1 MVVVTLT
8 DCPPKVRGDLT
19 KWLIEVNT
27 GVYVGNINARVREK
41 LWQRICENVKHG
53 RATMVFST
61 TGEQHLGFWVHN
73 TDWQPVDYDGIWLVK
88 HPLPNSAGKGIPVK
102 QGFSTAAKRKKGNY
116 YQKKRLQKLAD
127 RSYCVVDL
135 ETTGLSAT
143 EDSVIELAAL
153 RVRQGVCKEEF
164 SALIRCEKPIPASIT
179 ALTGITE
186 DILSREGVPCEQAL
200 CEFLNFIGTDRLVS
214 HNAAFDSLFLQN
226 LCRKC
231 QKSVPA
237 NQWTDTLNLAKQM
250 IDDVENYHL
259 ETLANY
265 FSLEMEQ
272 THRALEDCYL
282 AQGIYEKLNEI
293 QDGS

>member
-41 LWQRICENVKHG
+41 LWQRICENVKNG

-73 TDWQPVDYDGIWLVK
+73 TNWQPVDYDGIWLVK
-88 HPLPNSAGKGIPVK
+88 HPLPDHAIKDNSTK
-102 QGFSTAAKRKKGNY
+102 QGFSASAKRLKGSR
-116 YQKKRLQKLAD
+116 YQKKALQTMSEH
-127 RSYCVVDL
+127 SYCVVDL
-135 ETTGLSAT
+135 ETTGLSVT
-143 EDSVIELAAL
+143 EDCVIELAAL
-153 RVRQGVCKEEF
+153 RVRNGICKAEF
-164 SALIRCEKPIPASIT
+164 SVLIQCEKQLPASIT
-179 ALTGITE
+179 ALTGITQ
-186 DILSREGVPCEQAL
+186 DILNCEGISCEQAL
-200 CEFLNFIGTDRLVS
+200 SEFLDFVGTDRLVS
-214 HNAAFDSLFLQN
+214 HNAAFDCQFLQS

-231 QKSVPA
+231 QKPMLS
-237 NQWTDTLNLAKQM
+237 NQWTDTLNLARRK

-272 THRALEDCYL
+272 THRALEDCYI

-293 QDGS
+293 RDGS